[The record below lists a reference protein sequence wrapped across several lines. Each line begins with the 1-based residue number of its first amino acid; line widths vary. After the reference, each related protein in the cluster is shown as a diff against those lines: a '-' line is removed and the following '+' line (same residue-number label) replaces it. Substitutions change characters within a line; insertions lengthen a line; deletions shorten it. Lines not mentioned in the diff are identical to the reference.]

1 MLEAVKKSLLAGL
14 GAAVITKEKIEKVTR
29 NLVEEGKLTTHDA
42 EKLTNDLVDGG
53 RKQWEEIQERISDT
67 VKKVL
72 EGTDL
77 CTKKEITAISER
89 LEYLER
95 RVATLE
101 KEKQAAD

>member
-1 MLEAVKKSLLAGL
+1 
-14 GAAVITKEKIEKVTR
+14 
-29 NLVEEGKLTTHDA
+29 VE
-42 EKLTNDLVDGG
+42 GG

-72 EGTDL
+72 EGMDL
-77 CTKKEITAISER
+77 CTKKEITAMSGR